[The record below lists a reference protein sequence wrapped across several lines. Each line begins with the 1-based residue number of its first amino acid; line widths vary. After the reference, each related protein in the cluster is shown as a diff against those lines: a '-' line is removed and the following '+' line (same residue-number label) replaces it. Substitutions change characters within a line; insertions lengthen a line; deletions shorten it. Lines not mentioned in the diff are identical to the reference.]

1 MSATIMPD
9 EHDLDDQY
17 GPCDEPAVADT
28 SSEERVVLTSIL
40 AAATHAT
47 VSADDVAE
55 GRATQPVGVPSWVMA
70 RLKPANF
77 SRRAYGAVYAAM
89 VELTVRGES
98 LEPYRLVTETMGQ
111 APGMAEQ
118 VQKLCVDAV
127 TAPVVTL
134 DWYVD
139 KIVEGYRLRRVQ
151 ERVTRAQQYL
161 HQGHTNR
168 ALELLHSPDPETDP
182 QEGVGFHA
190 LRSRWLHEVEN
201 PARTVGFP
209 WAPLN
214 RELNGGMRPG
224 CMYVVAG
231 RPGTGKTIVA
241 QATAFDLVKRGHSVL
256 MFSLEM
262 KATDLLRRVY
272 SAAGGIPMPEIMS
285 DRLSRESM
293 DKLRE
298 VDAVLDEAGDSF
310 WVDST
315 RGLTIEEIE
324 RRARAYARR
333 RDVKP
338 LGAIVVDYLQ
348 KVAKSDPRIQ
358 TYEHVSEVSR
368 RLYDLA
374 GELDV
379 PLLVLAQLNRGSEY
393 RDSRDLRL
401 SDLRDS
407 GQIEQDADVVIMLER
422 EAQEQQDDADPVIV
436 NFAIRKNRQG
446 RNDIKVP
453 MVFEGRYARFLPKPT
468 VADRSEM
475 SVHDRV
481 SGGWPRLRPVD

>member
-1 MSATIMPD
+1 MSEDMMP
-9 EHDLDDQY
+9 EY
-17 GPCDEPAVADT
+17 EPYDEPAVADT

-40 AAATHAT
+40 AVVTHAT
-47 VSADDVAE
+47 LSSDDVAE
-55 GRATQPVGVPSWVMA
+55 GHNTKPVGVPTWLMA
-70 RLKPANF
+70 RLKPEHF
-77 SRRAYGAVYAAM
+77 SHRAYGAVYAAM
-89 VELTVRGES
+89 IDLTVRGES
-98 LEPYRLVTETMGQ
+98 IEPHRLVTETMGQ

-118 VQKLCVDAV
+118 VQKLCLASV

-139 KIVEGYRLRRVQ
+139 KITEGYRLRRVQ
-151 ERVTRAQQYL
+151 ERVTRAAQFVQK
-161 HQGHTNR
+161 GHANK
-168 ALELLHSPDPETDP
+168 ALELLHAPDPETDP
-182 QEGVGFHA
+182 QEGMGFHA

-224 CMYVVAG
+224 CMYVFAG
-231 RPGTGKTIVA
+231 RPGTGKTITA
-241 QATAFDLVKRGHSVL
+241 QATMFDLVKRGYSSL

-262 KATDLLRRVY
+262 RDTDLLRRVY
-272 SAAGGIPMPEIMS
+272 SAAGGIPMNEIMS

-293 DKLRE
+293 EKLRE

-324 RRARAYARR
+324 RRARTYARR

-358 TYEHVSEVSR
+358 AYEHVSEVSR

-393 RDSRDLRL
+393 RDSGELKL

-407 GQIEQDADVVIMLER
+407 GQIEQDADVVVMLER
-422 EAQEQQDDADPVIV
+422 EPQEDPAADPEVVV
-436 NFAIRKNRQG
+436 NFAILKNRQG
-446 RNDIKVP
+446 RSDVRVP
-453 MVFEGRYARFLPKPT
+453 MVFEGKYARFLPKPT

-475 SVHDRV
+475 SVEDRV

>member
-1 MSATIMPD
+1 MP
-9 EHDLDDQY
+9 EY
-17 GPCDEPAVADT
+17 EPYDEPAVADT

-40 AAATHAT
+40 AVVTHAT
-47 VSADDVAE
+47 LSSDDVAE
-55 GRATQPVGVPSWVMA
+55 GHKTRPVGVPTWLMS
-70 RLKPANF
+70 RLKPEHF

-89 VELTVRGES
+89 IDLTVRGES
-98 LEPYRLVTETMGQ
+98 IEPYRLVTETMGQ

-118 VQKLCVDAV
+118 VQKLCLDAV

-139 KIVEGYRLRRVQ
+139 KITEGYRLRRVQ
-151 ERVTRAQQYL
+151 ERVTRAAQFVQK
-161 HQGHTNR
+161 GHANR

-182 QEGVGFHA
+182 QEGMGFHA

-201 PARTVGFP
+201 PTRTVPFP
-209 WAPLN
+209 WPALN

-224 CMYVVAG
+224 CMYVFAG
-231 RPGTGKTIVA
+231 RPGTGKTITG
-241 QATAFDLVKRGHSVL
+241 QATSYELVKRDYSVL
-256 MFSLEM
+256 NFSLEM
-262 KATDLLRRVY
+262 KDTDLLRRVY
-272 SAAGGIPMPEIMS
+272 SAAGGIPMNEIMG

-293 DKLRE
+293 DKLRD
-298 VDAVLDEAGDSF
+298 VDAVLDEAGDNF

-315 RGLTIEEIE
+315 RGLTIDEIE

-393 RDSRDLRL
+393 RDSGDLRL

-453 MVFEGRYARFLPKPT
+453 MVFEGRYARFLPKPGSGD
-468 VADRSEM
+468 DRSEM
-475 SVHDRV
+475 AVEDRV